1 MVLFRKRKKFAGQ
14 NDPFITLIRVVQENT
29 EIRERLFTIL
39 TLDKFNRESILNS
52 YLEEMRL
59 KQAPAEFISAIACLL
74 DYDIAQKALEILQEG
89 P

>member
-74 DYDIAQKALEILQEG
+74 DDDIAQKALEILQEG